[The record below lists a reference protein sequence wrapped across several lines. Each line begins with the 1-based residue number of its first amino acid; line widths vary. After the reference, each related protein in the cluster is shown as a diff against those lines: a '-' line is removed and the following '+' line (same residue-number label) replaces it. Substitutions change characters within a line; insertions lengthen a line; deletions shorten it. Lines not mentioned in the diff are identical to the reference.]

1 MKLGLFKYP
10 RPHKSFMQP
19 NGFTDGERKVLE
31 LLKKNHVLTKGEFAR
46 AGIANSERAIQRL
59 KEQGYITSI
68 ESMGNSLVI
77 TQKGMRASE

>member
-1 MKLGLFKYP
+1 
-10 RPHKSFMQP
+10 MQP
-19 NGFTDGERKVLE
+19 NGFTEGEQKILA

-46 AGIANSERAIQRL
+46 AGVSNAERAFQHL

-77 TQKGMRASE
+77 TEKGVGGGGAE